1 MKEIKEK
8 LRVVILCAGEGTRIR
23 EINSNLPKSMIQIQS
38 MDNKPILNIIID
50 DLLSQGL
57 NNIIIILGFMG
68 KVIESYISSLKNQ
81 NPILYNKIITLNAH
95 PEYKKGP
102 LFTFLTILGYPKI
115 SKKENNF
122 LVFPGDTVFDQAL
135 LNDVMMILMK
145 EIEKF
150 QEKPIIFY
158 KRVKASDINK
168 KTHLISRVKTIK
180 KRNIEILT
188 QIEEIETSNISE
200 KTYIDQIIP
209 IFFLNYEFLLLISQI
224 LKSSHS
230 NKISDI
236 LNEVCNRNLQD
247 IVACEITSKGSFYDI
262 DTIFDLDHLN
272 KKKSGQ

>member
-1 MKEIKEK
+1 MKELKEK

-38 MDNKPILNIIID
+38 MDNKPLLNIIID
-50 DLLSQGL
+50 DLLNQGL
-57 NNIIIILGFMG
+57 NNIVIILGFMG

-81 NPILYNKIITLNAH
+81 SPILYNRIITLNAH
-95 PEYKKGP
+95 PDYIKGP
-102 LFTFLTILGYPKI
+102 LFTFLTILDYPNI

-122 LVFPGDTVFDQAL
+122 LVFPGDTLFDHVL
-135 LNDVMMILMK
+135 LNDVLMVLMK
-145 EIEKF
+145 EIENF
-150 QEKPIIFY
+150 QGKPIIFY
-158 KRVKASDINK
+158 KRVKVSDINK

-180 KRNIEILT
+180 KRNIEIIT
-188 QIEEIETSNISE
+188 RIEEIKVPNISE

-236 LNEVCNRNLQD
+236 LNEVCKRNLQEV
-247 IVACEITSKGSFYDI
+247 IACEITSKGSFYDI
-262 DTIFDLDHLN
+262 DTIFDLDYLN